1 MDLSFSY
8 GDSELRGNG
17 ALPVQLL
24 EQDRETIFTAPDITE
39 NDLKMVIL
47 EGSHWFEDSI
57 QLSANAF
64 YRDIDTDSFNGD
76 GTELD
81 ECAGTSAETAGLAE
95 PEEFRCEN
103 AGGDNEERVQALFAR
118 IENIFDTD
126 YETFGLLGEP
136 AAVLGPAFDDPRFL
150 SPGAERGGWVGVRLS
165 L

>member
-1 MDLSFSY
+1 M
-8 GDSELRGNG
+8 
-17 ALPVQLL
+17 QLL

-64 YRDIDTDSFNGD
+64 YRDIDTGSFNGD

-103 AGGDNEERVQALFAR
+103 ASGDDEEPVADQ
-118 IENIFDTD
+118 
-126 YETFGLLGEP
+126 FG
-136 AAVLGPAFDDPRFL
+136 VL
-150 SPGAERGGWVGVRLS
+150 VGRS
-165 L
+165 R